1 MLGKIAESRTLN
13 AGLTRP
19 VCVPNVFVRVVC
31 GGGGEVVGRGVV
43 VHSTCHQHRA
53 GNADSLYRFR
63 TDLFH
68 LPHLHY
74 VLSLWSLR
82 ARG

>member
-31 GGGGEVVGRGVV
+31 VGEGGGGGGG
-43 VHSTCHQHRA
+43 TF
-53 GNADSLYRFR
+53 N
-63 TDLFH
+63 
-68 LPHLHY
+68 LPPTP
-74 VLSLWSLR
+74 SWEC
-82 ARG
+82 

>member
-31 GGGGEVVGRGVV
+31 GVVVGGGGGRGGG
-43 VHSTCHQHRA
+43 TF
-53 GNADSLYRFR
+53 N
-63 TDLFH
+63 
-68 LPHLHY
+68 LPPTP
-74 VLSLWSLR
+74 SWEC
-82 ARG
+82 